1 MRNELL
7 QQFEGVVAQ
16 NSRDILNYIYR
27 LVGNNYEAEDL
38 AQEAFIKAF
47 QKFESLEDRDKA
59 RSWLYSIARNVTIDY
74 FRRNKHRSIPLDE
87 MILDNYA
94 RATAVDYRDDVLKK
108 EVSKEIASA
117 LEKLSEQDRMIV
129 KLLYFEGFSYKEI
142 GEVLNINQNT
152 LKSRLHR
159 ARKVLLT
166 VMQTRQLVAESFA

>member
-74 FRRNKHRSIPLDE
+74 FRKNKHRSIPLDE
-87 MILDNYA
+87 MILENYA
-94 RATAVDYRDDVLKK
+94 RATAVDFRDDVLRREVSQ
-108 EVSKEIASA
+108 EVSKHVAA
-117 LEKLSEQDRMIV
+117 LSVQDRMIV
-129 KLLYFEGFSYKEI
+129 KLLYYEGFSYKEI
-142 GEVLNINQNT
+142 CDVLNINQNT

-159 ARKVLLT
+159 ARKTLLA
-166 VMQTRQLVAESFA
+166 VMQERQLATGSLA